1 MSEEQKVDDGFE
13 GGQDVQSSWFKFE
26 KVGDFIKG
34 TLMSKR
40 YQKSN
45 DPKFADQWLYEVRAM
60 VGISNGQ
67 KLKEGVVYTV
77 GISIKKAGTLQRLNI
92 CQPGE
97 IIGIKFDKEGDQ
109 TEQQKKQK
117 MAPAKYLVVKTWGTD
132 PKYSEMD
139 GGQEV
144 SGDANAEEIPM

>member
-1 MSEEQKVDDGFE
+1 MTDAIQDQFAD
-13 GGQDVQSSWFKFE
+13 GQDVQSSWWKAE

-40 YQKSN
+40 YQKSDN
-45 DPKFADQWLYEVRAM
+45 PKFADQWLYEVRAI

-67 KLKEGVVYTV
+67 SLKEGVVYTV
-77 GISIKKAGTLQRLNI
+77 GISVKKPGTVKRLNI

-97 IIGIKFDKEGDQ
+97 IIGVKYDKDGEQTPQQIKE
-109 TEQQKKQK
+109 K
-117 MAPAKYLVVKTWGTD
+117 MAPAKYLIVKTWGVD
-132 PKYSEMD
+132 PQYSEMD

-144 SGDANAEEIPM
+144 GEQQTEEIPM